1 MGETFGYGYNGRNR
15 MTVVQRNGAA
25 VGTYTYNALG
35 QRTAKAAT
43 LPVAL
48 NQRFVYDEGSQ
59 LLGEY
64 GDTTRDYIWLG
75 SLPVAVVD
83 TAGSSSTVSY
93 VHADGLNTPRAV
105 ADGSGN
111 TVWQL
116 AYQNNAFGEEQP
128 SSASGYAFNLR
139 FPGQYYDAE
148 SGIANNMNRDYEAAS
163 GRYVQSDPVGLTGGA
178 NTYAYVS
185 GNPLNMID
193 PLGLSGIYINYPD
206 YPITI
211 PGTSTQ
217 IALGHAAV
225 VAIDDN
231 TGTTQYF
238 EYGRYDSDFGNAR
251 QEPVPNVQIGDDG
264 LPTQASLTNLMNFVS
279 KHYGHGS
286 PVDAQYYQD
295 ADYQKTVD
303 FARNRIRDKNRDA
316 YSWNPLHMNTC
327 KTFAHDAISAGL
339 GK

>member
-1 MGETFGYGYNGRNR
+1 LGRRISKTITSGTPTQFLYDGNNAVQETVGSTVNPILVGLGIDERYARNDVTGR
-15 MTVVQRNGAA
+15 A
-25 VGTYTYNALG
+25 YFLSD
-35 QRTAKAAT
+35 
-43 LPVAL
+43 AL
-48 NQRFVYDEGSQ
+48 NSTIA
-59 LLGEY
+59 L
-64 GDTTRDYIWLG
+64 T
-75 SLPVAVVD
+75 
-83 TAGSSSTVSY
+83 SSTGAIQNQYSY
-93 VHADGLNTPRAV
+93 DPYGNVTASNATFTNPDQYTGREADAPGLYYYRARYYSPPMGGFISE
-105 ADGSGN
+105 DPIGFGGG
-111 TVWQL
+111 QL
-116 AYQNNAFGEEQP
+116 SF
-128 SSASGYAFNLR
+128 
-139 FPGQYYDAE
+139 
-148 SGIANNMNRDYEAAS
+148 
-163 GRYVQSDPVGLTGGA
+163 
-178 NTYAYVS
+178 YAYVGGS
-185 GNPLNMID
+185 PLNMID

-217 IALGHAAV
+217 VALGHAAV

-264 LPTQASLTNLMNFVS
+264 LPTQASLANLLNFVS
-279 KHYGHGS
+279 KHYGHGG

-295 ADYQKTVD
+295 ADYQKIVD